1 MQSPTPHPELHG
13 WQRFTGRWTT
23 QATHPL
29 LPGAVVHGHATFEW
43 LAGGQFLIQRWHYDH
58 PEIPDA
64 IAIMG
69 VTDGQ
74 LSMHYFDYRGV
85 HRVYAASLDEGEW
98 RFWRDAP
105 GFSQRFTGI
114 LSDDGTTITGQGQLS
129 RDGVAWEDDLA
140 ITYRRSPAGS
150 GPLTGGHPD
159 LNAMARRVIDASH
172 YMTVATTDPDGRP
185 RLSPVYY
192 TPARYSDFYWVS
204 SPGAQHSRNLA
215 ERPGAEIVIFDST
228 APAGEGEAV
237 YITAEARAIP
247 EGELEAVCPEAF
259 RTTAGARQFTPA
271 DLRGDAPLRLY
282 VAHTRSCEVHVAAHH
297 PVHGRGIDS
306 RQPADPAS
314 AS

>member
-1 MQSPTPHPELHG
+1 
-13 WQRFTGRWTT
+13 
-23 QATHPL
+23 
-29 LPGAVVHGHATFEW
+29 
-43 LAGGQFLIQRWHYDH
+43 
-58 PEIPDA
+58 
-64 IAIMG
+64 
-69 VTDGQ
+69 
-74 LSMHYFDYRGV
+74 
-85 HRVYAASLDEGEW
+85 
-98 RFWRDAP
+98 
-105 GFSQRFTGI
+105 
-114 LSDDGTTITGQGQLS
+114 
-129 RDGVAWEDDLA
+129 
-140 ITYRRSPAGS
+140 
-150 GPLTGGHPD
+150 
-159 LNAMARRVIDASH
+159 MARRVIDASH